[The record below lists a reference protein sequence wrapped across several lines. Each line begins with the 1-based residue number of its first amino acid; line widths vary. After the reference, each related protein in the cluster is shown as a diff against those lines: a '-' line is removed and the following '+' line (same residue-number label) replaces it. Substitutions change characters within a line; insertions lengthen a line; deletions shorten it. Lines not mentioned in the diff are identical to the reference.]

1 MAALSK
7 GWSLFSS
14 AVVGAS
20 RVVNESVIQPGMEK
34 VRDPTL
40 QASVRG
46 YVSEAQRKATIV
58 GSSANQWSRNTFG
71 VDVAEQVGGVVD
83 TVKDKLGA
91 GPAASG
97 YGSLRLEPEGDS
109 MSPLYYEGDSFMG
122 GSGRQPEQHSPTTVQ
137 SLSMSTA
144 TKKDDWDDWRDF

>member
-1 MAALSK
+1 MTALSK

-20 RVVNESVIQPGMEK
+20 RVVNENVIQPGMEK
-34 VRDPTL
+34 VRDPNL

-46 YVSEAQRKATIV
+46 YVSEAQRKATIA
-58 GSSANQWSRNTFG
+58 GASANQWSKNTFG

-91 GPAASG
+91 GPAAAG

-109 MSPLYYEGDSFMG
+109 LSPLYYEGDSFMG
-122 GSGRQPEQHSPTTVQ
+122 GSGRQPEQHSPVQ
-137 SLSMSTA
+137 SLSMSSA
-144 TKKDDWDDWRDF
+144 AKKDDWDDWRDF